1 MQLAAPALDVHPDH
15 TELEASARKW
25 ATRARAL
32 VNKAVC
38 DDQENARAVVAVQL
52 DSAATFLDR
61 GDMDKARDALS
72 AAASYAGSEEA
83 MAPQLAKATRDLRAA
98 LPA

>member
-1 MQLAAPALDVHPDH
+1 MQLAATTDAVHLDH
-15 TELEASARKW
+15 TELEAAARKW

-52 DSAATFLDR
+52 DSAATFLGR
-61 GDMDKARDALS
+61 GDTDKARDALQ
-72 AAASYAGSEEA
+72 AAASYAGSEDA
-83 MAPQLAKATRDLRAA
+83 MAPQLAKATRELLDA